1 MTEQGKFQVS
11 QGFEVLNPRS
21 GNAYP
26 IPCEEWKALKSKI
39 SKLTSEPWFFHTVG
53 SLLLGVALSSLVTIL
68 IGTFSSPEQ
77 LRALYVSWGVVAT
90 TAISGLLCIYFAQ
103 KQRAAQRE
111 RATDVVA
118 QMELIEKRYEEES
131 P

>member
-11 QGFEVLNPRS
+11 QGFDVLPPRS

-39 SKLTSEPWFFHTVG
+39 SKITSEPWFFHTIG
-53 SLLLGVALSSLVTIL
+53 SLLLGVALSSFVTIL
-68 IGTFSSPEQ
+68 LETFSAPDQ
-77 LRALYVSWGVVAT
+77 LRALYASWGVVAT
-90 TAISGLLCIYFAQ
+90 TAISGLLCLFFAN
-103 KQRAAQRE
+103 KERIAQRE

-118 QMELIEKRYEEES
+118 QMELIEKRYEETS
-131 P
+131 S